1 MELIELALEGPHHL
15 RTPEAASAFDPPSKR
30 GVFLWTLRSGARYR
44 IALVG
49 QARDVRRRLFRGIT
63 ELLGGGRPIYRLSDL
78 AAADAVPDP
87 VYSGKRKDLLQAFLE
102 EREQLSM
109 LAYQNLTT
117 YDFFWA
123 RVQAKRKVR
132 EAVESAIIVRAQEV
146 GAPIQNAGPSRA
158 HEETERLIVRPG
170 LPAGVGIEGLE
181 EDLSYGVR
189 MLPQAGPI
197 QVRPEDYT
205 G

>member
-1 MELIELALEGPHHL
+1 
-15 RTPEAASAFDPPSKR
+15 
-30 GVFLWTLRSGARYR
+30 
-44 IALVG
+44 
-49 QARDVRRRLFRGIT
+49 
-63 ELLGGGRPIYRLSDL
+63 
-78 AAADAVPDP
+78 
-87 VYSGKRKDLLQAFLE
+87 
-102 EREQLSM
+102 M